1 MIDDMKTP
9 CTRRKFLKSTA
20 VTGAGA
26 AVFRYGTLTGI
37 LGSIAGPNL
46 FAAESEKPAKLGG
59 KPVRTAAFPAWP
71 IIDETE
77 DKALLEVLHS
87 KKWFRGS
94 GQTVDRFEAEYAK
107 LMGAKHCIA
116 TSNGTSA
123 VYASLAALD
132 VGPGDEVII
141 PPYTFVATLNAVLL
155 NHALPIFVDSDP
167 ETFQIDAKKI
177 TPAISDRTTAIM
189 PVHLGGNVSDLD
201 AIMKIASA
209 RKIPVVEDACQA
221 HLAEW
226 RGKKVGNYGATG
238 CFSFQASKNLNSGEG
253 GALLTNDDELAEKLF
268 AFQNNCRAR
277 KTSSYNFTYRGTRGA
292 NLRLTE
298 FQGALLLAQMAR
310 VQKQAD
316 SREENGRYLAKQ
328 LGEISGILPA
338 KQYDGCTRNAFHLFM
353 FRFQAEKFSGLS
365 RAKFLAALNA
375 EGIPCSGGYS
385 PLNTESFIKD
395 CLKSRAYQR
404 MYPTEMLANWAER
417 TRCPQNDKLCEE
429 AVWFTQ
435 TMLLGTRADMDD
447 IVAAIRK
454 IHAHAAE
461 LAKA

>member
-1 MIDDMKTP
+1 MLINPMNKP
-9 CTRRKFLKSTA
+9 RSRRNFLKSTA
-20 VTGAGA
+20 ITGAGA
-26 AVFRYGTLTGI
+26 SVLRHASL
-37 LGSIAGPNL
+37 AGMFTATAPNN
-46 FAAESEKPAKLGG
+46 FAAETDKPAKLGG

-71 IIDETE
+71 ILDDTE
-77 DKALLEVLHS
+77 EKALIEVLRS

-94 GQTVDRFEAEYAK
+94 GQTVDRFEVDYAR

-123 VYASLAALD
+123 VYASLAALE

-155 NHALPIFVDSDP
+155 NHALPIFVDTDP
-167 ETFQIDAKKI
+167 ATFQMDAKKI
-177 TPAISDRTTAIM
+177 EAAISDRTTAIM

-201 AIMKIASA
+201 AIMKIANS

-298 FQGALLLAQMAR
+298 FQGTLLLAQMAR
-310 VQKQAD
+310 IEQQAK
-316 SREENGRYLAKQ
+316 SRDENGRYLAKQ
-328 LGEISGILPA
+328 LGEIPGIVPA

-353 FRFQAEKFSGLS
+353 FRYQAEKFAGLS

-395 CLKSRAYQR
+395 CLKSRSYQR
-404 MYPTEMLANWAER
+404 VYPAETLANWAER
-417 TRCPQNDKLCEE
+417 TRCPANDKLCEE

-435 TMLLGTRADMDD
+435 TMLLGARADMDD
-447 IVAAIRK
+447 IVAAIQK
-454 IHAHAAE
+454 IQAHAAE